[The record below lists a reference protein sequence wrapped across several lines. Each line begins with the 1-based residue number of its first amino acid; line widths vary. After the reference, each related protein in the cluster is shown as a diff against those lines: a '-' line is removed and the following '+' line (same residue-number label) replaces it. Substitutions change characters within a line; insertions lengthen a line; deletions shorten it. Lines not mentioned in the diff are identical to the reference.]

1 MVAGMRLLAAAA
13 IVCWLGVM
21 GFFAAVVAPAAFAA
35 LDREAAG
42 RFVAAIFPRY
52 YAVGVGLGGL
62 ALLAL
67 LLRLPLR
74 DGRPGG
80 WLSLLLVAAMLR
92 STLYAWLVV
101 LPAAHAAREA
111 LRLAAPAAGAVSTEG
126 LAFTRLHRLS
136 SLLNGVSML
145 AGVLGLVAMGLRR

>member
-1 MVAGMRLLAAAA
+1 MRILAAAA

-21 GFFAAVVAPAAFAA
+21 GFFAAVVAPAAFTT

-42 RFVAAIFPRY
+42 RFVAAVFPRY
-52 YAVGVGLGGL
+52 YAVGAGLGAL

-67 LLRLPLR
+67 LTRLLR
-74 DGRPGG
+74 DGRAGG
-80 WLSLLLVAAMLR
+80 WLSLLLVAVMLA

-111 LRLAAPAAGAVSTEG
+111 LRQAAPAAGAVSTES

-136 SLLNGVSML
+136 SVLNGVSML
-145 AGVLGLVAMGLRR
+145 AGVLGLVAVGIRR

>member
-1 MVAGMRLLAAAA
+1 MVGAMRLLAAAA

-21 GFFAAVVAPAAFAA
+21 GFFAAVVAPAAFTT

-42 RFVAAIFPRY
+42 RFVAAVFPRY
-52 YAVGVGLGGL
+52 YAVGAGLGAL

-67 LLRLPLR
+67 LTRLLR
-74 DGRPGG
+74 DGRAGG
-80 WLSLLLVAAMLR
+80 WLSLLLVAVMLA

-111 LRLAAPAAGAVSTEG
+111 LRQAAPAAGTVSTES

-136 SLLNGVSML
+136 SVLNGVSML
-145 AGVLGLVAMGLRR
+145 AGVLGLVAVGIRR